1 MRSIHYPHIAGLGA
15 VSGYG
20 WGVNALWDG
29 LSSGKPA
36 ASLHHGF
43 GTNDDESGWIVRVP
57 DEDLSAGH
65 TPQHTTTRFARAMR
79 AVVHEAVTD
88 AQQRGWVPGARVG
101 LIHACVLGDL
111 DMYPKVA
118 PGAGTFT
125 GREYLTVTPSTPV
138 SLLMSEFGF
147 HGPALTVSA
156 MCTSGVA
163 ATVTAKMWIDAGLAD
178 DVVVVA
184 TDLSATPE
192 VVRMFTTL
200 GVAITDTDPLDA
212 CRPFQ
217 SGSRGFTFGE
227 AAVATVVT
235 GRRGVDPYATIRG
248 GSMSHD
254 GYHVTSIDPN
264 LPHVFGCVDNALTVA
279 GVSGADIAYLNTH
292 GPGTRQCDA
301 AEAAIA
307 TSLVPDAAVFA
318 IKPLSG
324 HCQAAAGSVE
334 MAASLLGFEHGQI
347 PASPHVSTP
356 ALPQLLDGCTAAQ
369 PALTLKT
376 SLGMGGH
383 TAAVV
388 LEPGC

>member
-1 MRSIHYPHIAGLGA
+1 MRHIHRPNIAGLGA

-20 WGVNALWDG
+20 WGTSALWEG

-36 ASLHHGF
+36 ASLHQGF
-43 GTNDDESGWIVRVP
+43 GASTDEAGWVVRIP
-57 DEDLSAGH
+57 DEEINADGAERGGR
-65 TPQHTTTRFARAMR
+65 TRFTRAMR
-79 AVVHEAVTD
+79 AAFHEAITD
-88 AQQRGWVPGARVG
+88 AQQRGWTPGARVG
-101 LIHACVLGDL
+101 LIHASVLGDL
-111 DMYPKVA
+111 DMYEKVA
-118 PGAGTFT
+118 PGAGNFT
-125 GREYLTVTPSTPV
+125 GREYLTVTPSTPM
-138 SLLMSEFGF
+138 SLLMSEYGF

-163 ATVTAKMWIDAGLAD
+163 ATITAKMWIDAGLAD

-227 AAVATVVT
+227 AAVATVIT
-235 GRRGVDPYATIRG
+235 GRGGVDAYATIRG

-254 GYHVTSIDPN
+254 GYHVTSIDPSYAQV
-264 LPHVFGCVDNALTVA
+264 HECVNAALAAADVA
-279 GVSGADIAYLNTH
+279 GTDVAYLNTH
-292 GPGTRQCDA
+292 GPGTKQCDA
-301 AEAAIA
+301 AEASIA
-307 TSLVPDAAVFA
+307 ERLVPDASVFSV
-318 IKPLSG
+318 KPLAG

-334 MAASLLGFEHGQI
+334 LAASLLAFEHAQI

-356 ALPQLLDGCTAAQ
+356 ALSQLLDGCTPSQ
-369 PALTLKT
+369 PGLTLKT

-388 LEPGC
+388 LEPGH